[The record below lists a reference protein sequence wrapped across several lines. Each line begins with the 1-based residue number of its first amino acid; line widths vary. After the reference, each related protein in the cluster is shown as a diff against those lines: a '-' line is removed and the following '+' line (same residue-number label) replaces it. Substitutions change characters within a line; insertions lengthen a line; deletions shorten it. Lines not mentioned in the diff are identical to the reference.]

1 MQTNAERASSVRE
14 VPPAS
19 LPLRAASNSFVSVL
33 VLLVVVV
40 LVAMI
45 VWPH

>member
-1 MQTNAERASSVRE
+1 MQMNADRASSVRD
-14 VPPAS
+14 VPPAP
-19 LPLRAASNSFVSVL
+19 LPLRAAPNSFVSVL

-45 VWPH
+45 VWPR

>member
-1 MQTNAERASSVRE
+1 MQTNVDPSVPR
-14 VPPAS
+14 VLPATV
-19 LPLRAASNSFVSVL
+19 PLRAASSSFVSVL